1 MIFNILIVQNTLILL
16 SKFQVYWLFGSGEEA
31 QNRFWR
37 WRPAW
42 ILDLS
47 GFNYFDLQVAPILPI
62 SFESVGLSVQETKR
76 KEDFQDGG
84 HDGRLG
90 FPTETILIISSTSCI
105 ETSYQVSSQ
114 LAFQFR
120 RRSAKTIFTKAA
132 ITYFLEFPLEQL

>member
-1 MIFNILIVQNTLILL
+1 MVPEKKLKIDFEDGGQL
-16 SKFQVYWLFGSGEEA
+16 G
-31 QNRFWR
+31 FWIS
-37 WRPAW
+37 AVLT
-42 ILDLS
+42 I
-47 GFNYFDLQVAPILPI
+47 FDLQVAPILPI

-90 FPTETILIISSTSCI
+90 FPTETNLTISSTSCI

-132 ITYFLEFPLEQL
+132 ITYFLEFPLEQLKLLLIYKLS